1 MTISSGFY
9 NSINHDR
16 LYSNYDF
23 SNLFEGIIT
32 SGVYENVGTAF
43 TVRPAG
49 GNSVNVGPGA
59 AWLNGYWLRNDS
71 QYTISLDGGSSDS
84 TQYIVLEI
92 NFSERKGSIKAVDS
106 YTSNGALRQYPI
118 ARITIPGGSSSINS
132 SNITR
137 MVGKGQSTPY
147 VTLVLGGSEAIPIS
161 EVQGIF

>member
-23 SNLFEGIIT
+23 ANLFEGIVT

-49 GNSVNVGPGA
+49 GNSITVGPGA

-71 QYTISLDGGSSDS
+71 QYEISLDNGSSDS
-84 TQYIVLEI
+84 SQYIVLEI
-92 NFSERKGSIKAVDS
+92 NFNKRAGFIKAVES
-106 YTSNGALRQYPI
+106 YTSNGAVRQYPI
-118 ARITIPGGSSSINS
+118 AKIDIPGGSSSINS

-137 MVGKGQSTPY
+137 TIGKGQLTPY

-161 EVQGIF
+161 DLQNVF